1 MADGSNPST
10 TVSDYLC
17 DIQLLH
23 LSNTLLFFNIKVFFG
38 EQLMQFLSMPVNT
51 AI

>member
-23 LSNTLLFFNIKVFFG
+23 LSSNGGHYGTDQSESRI
-38 EQLMQFLSMPVNT
+38 
-51 AI
+51 